1 MSASKPIDP
10 QSGTGVPRW
19 QLALLFGAPIVLG
32 VRAVYL
38 WNSMSRLD
46 RAREANKKGNR
57 YFKAAKYESAIQC
70 YTEAIELCPTVQKS
84 YLSVF
89 YNNRANAYKKQMKW
103 TEVSQDSSQVLMLYP
118 VNFTAFSNKW
128 QAHGKLDN
136 KKECLEDSI
145 AQSIPEDELNEERM
159 KFPMGNKKRG
169 WMMPSPQYIKS
180 YFGSFTDDIISQPL
194 QMGKKKDEDKD
205 NEGEASEVTAR
216 LPDMEWIQ
224 DPSRL
229 QHCHHLSSGY
239 LKAKH
244 YMDEENYDK
253 IISECTKEVD
263 SEGRYMAEALL
274 LRATFHLLT
283 RDNEAA
289 EGDLNRIINMQEANV
304 KLRANALIK
313 RGILYRQDIRHLAA
327 KKHFNIAAEI
337 DACNPDVY
345 HHSGQLKMDLRLVDE
360 AVEDFDKSILLRPD
374 FALTQAQRSFALYK
388 QAYTELCPSKTH
400 VQKAMD
406 GFEDVIK
413 RFPTCAEG
421 YALYAQ
427 ALTKEGRFRKAD
439 KMYDKCIEVEPDNAN
454 YYVHKGLLQL
464 QWKRGM
470 DSRSLCGL
478 ALDLIREAIKIDN
491 KCAFARESLR
501 CVKHPWSNKIRMS
514 TEDETANDVCTYY
527 FPFNRHTE
535 RHEAYTHREVFR
547 KVLHQVAAQPI
558 GLNTSGFM
566 EYKCQVHS

>member
-46 RAREANKKGNR
+46 RAREANQKGNK
-57 YFKAAKYESAIQC
+57 YFQAAKYESAIQC

-89 YNNRANAYKKQMKW
+89 YNNRAEAYEKQMKW
-103 TEVSQDSSQVLMLYP
+103 TEVSQDSSQVLMFDP
-118 VNFTAFSNKW
+118 QNFTAFTSKLR
-128 QAHGKLDN
+128 AHEKLDN

-205 NEGEASEVTAR
+205 NEGEASEVTA
-216 LPDMEWIQ
+216 
-224 DPSRL
+224 S
-229 QHCHHLSSGY
+229 HHLSSGY
-239 LKAKH
+239 LKARQ
-244 YMDEENYDK
+244 YMDEEDYDK

-274 LRATFHLLT
+274 LRATFHVLT
-283 RDNEAA
+283 RNRVEA
-289 EGDLNRIINMQEANV
+289 GVDLDRIINMQEANV

-313 RGILYRQDIRHLAA
+313 RGILYKQDVRHLAA

-345 HHSGQLKMDLRLVDE
+345 HHMGQLKMDLHLVDE
-360 AVEDFDKSILLRPD
+360 AVEDFDKSIQLRPE

-439 KMYDKCIEVEPDNAN
+439 KMYDKCIEVEPHNAN

-501 CVKHPWSNKIRMS
+501 YVKHPWSNKIRMP
-514 TEDETANDVCTYY
+514 TEDETVNVVCTY
-527 FPFNRHTE
+527 FIPFTRHTE
-535 RHEAYTHREVFR
+535 RQEAYTHREVFR
-547 KVLHQVAAQPI
+547 KVRHQLHQLFI
-558 GLNTSGFM
+558 N
-566 EYKCQVHS
+566 

>member
-32 VRAVYL
+32 
-38 WNSMSRLD
+38 SRLD
-46 RAREANKKGNR
+46 RAREANQKGNK
-57 YFKAAKYESAIQC
+57 YFQAAKYESAIQC

-89 YNNRANAYKKQMKW
+89 YNNRAEAYEKQMKW
-103 TEVSQDSSQVLMLYP
+103 TEVSQDSSQVLMFDP
-118 VNFTAFSNKW
+118 QNFTAFTSKLR
-128 QAHGKLDN
+128 AHEKLDN
-136 KKECLEDSI
+136 KKECLEDYFLLSKDKLSKVI
-145 AQSIPEDELNEERM
+145 GQGE
-159 KFPMGNKKRG
+159 KKKKKKRG

-205 NEGEASEVTAR
+205 NEGEASEVTA
-216 LPDMEWIQ
+216 
-224 DPSRL
+224 
-229 QHCHHLSSGY
+229 SSGY
-239 LKAKH
+239 LKARQ
-244 YMDEENYDK
+244 YMDEEDYDK

-274 LRATFHLLT
+274 LRATFHVLT
-283 RDNEAA
+283 RNRVEA
-289 EGDLNRIINMQEANV
+289 GVDLDRIINMQEANV

-313 RGILYRQDIRHLAA
+313 RGILYKQDVRHLAA

-345 HHSGQLKMDLRLVDE
+345 HHMGQLKMDLHLVDE
-360 AVEDFDKSILLRPD
+360 AVEDFDKSIQLRPE

-439 KMYDKCIEVEPDNAN
+439 KMYDKCIEVEPHNAN

-501 CVKHPWSNKIRMS
+501 YVKHPW
-514 TEDETANDVCTYY
+514 
-527 FPFNRHTE
+527 
-535 RHEAYTHREVFR
+535 
-547 KVLHQVAAQPI
+547 
-558 GLNTSGFM
+558 
-566 EYKCQVHS
+566 

>member
-46 RAREANKKGNR
+46 RAREANQKGNK
-57 YFKAAKYESAIQC
+57 YFQAAKYESAIQC

-89 YNNRANAYKKQMKW
+89 YNNRAEAYEKQMKW
-103 TEVSQDSSQVLMLYP
+103 TEVSQDSSQVLMFDP
-118 VNFTAFSNKW
+118 QNFTAFTSKLR
-128 QAHGKLDN
+128 AHEKLDN

-229 QHCHHLSSGY
+229 QHCHNVG
-239 LKAKH
+239 
-244 YMDEENYDK
+244 D
-253 IISECTKEVD
+253 
-263 SEGRYMAEALL
+263 
-274 LRATFHLLT
+274 AT
-283 RDNEAA
+283 E
-289 EGDLNRIINMQEANV
+289 
-304 KLRANALIK
+304 LRANALIK
-313 RGILYRQDIRHLAA
+313 RGILCRQDVLHLAA
-327 KKHFNIAAEI
+327 KENFNFAAEI

-345 HHSGQLKMDLRLVDE
+345 HHRGQLKIDLYLVDE
-360 AVEDFDKSILLRPD
+360 AVEDFDKSIQLRPD

-388 QAYTELCPSKTH
+388 QAYTELFPSKTH

-454 YYVHKGLLQL
+454 HYVHKGLLQL

-470 DSRSLCGL
+470 DWRSLCGL
-478 ALDLIREAIKIDN
+478 ALDLIREAIEIDN
-491 KCAFARESLR
+491 KCAFAHESLGYVEHAW
-501 CVKHPWSNKIRMS
+501 CNKIRMY
-514 TEDETANDVCTYY
+514 TEDERANDVGTHYI
-527 FPFNRHTE
+527 E
-535 RHEAYTHREVFR
+535 REEAYTHRQVFR
-547 KVLHQVAAQPI
+547 KVRHQT
-558 GLNTSGFM
+558 GR
-566 EYKCQVHS
+566 

>member
-38 WNSMSRLD
+38 WNNMSRLD
-46 RAREANKKGNR
+46 RAREANQKGNR
-57 YFKAAKYESAIQC
+57 YFKAAKYGSAFQC

-89 YNNRANAYKKQMKW
+89 YDNRADAYKKQMKW
-103 TEVSQDSSQVLMLYP
+103 TEVSQDSSQVLMLDP
-118 VNFTAFSNKW
+118 VNLTAFDSKW
-128 QAHGKLDN
+128 QAPGELDN
-136 KKECLEDSI
+136 KKECLEGSI
-145 AQSIPEDELNEERM
+145 AQSILEDELKEEHM
-159 KFPMGNKKRG
+159 KFLMGYKKRG
-169 WMMPSPQYIKS
+169 WTMPSPQYIKS

-194 QMGKKKDEDKD
+194 QMGKKKDEDKN
-205 NEGEASEVTAR
+205 NEGEASEVTA
-216 LPDMEWIQ
+216 
-224 DPSRL
+224 S
-229 QHCHHLSSGY
+229 HHLSSGY

-283 RDNEAA
+283 RNNEAA
-289 EGDLNRIINMQEANV
+289 EGDLDRIIDMQEANV

-313 RGILYRQDIRHLAA
+313 RGILYRQEVLHLFA
-327 KKHFNIAAEI
+327 KENFNFAAEI

-345 HHSGQLKMDLRLVDE
+345 HHRGQLKIDLYLVDE
-360 AVEDFDKSILLRPD
+360 AVEDFDKSIQLRPD

-454 YYVHKGLLQL
+454 HYVHKGLLQL

-470 DSRSLCGL
+470 DWRSLCGL
-478 ALDLIREAIKIDN
+478 ALDLIREAIEIDN
-491 KCAFARESLR
+491 KCAFAYESLESVEHPR
-501 CVKHPWSNKIRMS
+501 CNKIRMY
-514 TEDETANDVCTYY
+514 TEDERANDVGTDYI
-527 FPFNRHTE
+527 E
-535 RHEAYTHREVFR
+535 REEAYTHRQVFK
-547 KVLHQVAAQPI
+547 KVRHQT
-558 GLNTSGFM
+558 GR
-566 EYKCQVHS
+566 